1 MDKFTGGVSP
11 SLEMWDFL
19 SMTDSF
25 GDSAFPW
32 SVCFGSQSWLSL
44 NVNRALSSL
53 VCLLTQFGWAGGR
66 RPLQGQSLTLADPGD
81 TGRWEQTGFPRG
93 AESKGPCPY

>member
-11 SLEMWDFL
+11 SLEIGDFL

-44 NVNRALSSL
+44 NVSRALSSL

-66 RPLQGQSLTLADPGD
+66 GLYR
-81 TGRWEQTGFPRG
+81 GRV
-93 AESKGPCPY
+93 